1 MKILVMG
8 TGAVGAYFGARL
20 QAAGEDVVFCARGE
34 NLHALQQRGLEV
46 ESYRG
51 ALKLQ
56 VTATDQPAQF
66 APYDLILFAVK
77 VYDTERAAERIKQ
90 CLKPNGVIM
99 TLQNGIEGEQRLCKI
114 FGRQSVM
121 AGNARVGVELVAPGK
136 VVHSTTGTI
145 EFGELD
151 GAITERAKAIAAAF
165 ERAGILGELTS
176 QLPKKRW
183 EKLMWN
189 ATFNTVTT
197 LTRRRVGEVL
207 ADPDGQALVRA
218 LMAEVQSAARAEG
231 VELSDESVEQLYAH
245 SAANLA
251 PLKTSTLQDLERG
264 KRLEYDALTGAV
276 VRVARRHGLKTP
288 AIETV
293 HALIKLLD
301 EGTRA
306 RP

>member
-8 TGAVGAYFGARL
+8 AGAVGAYCGARL

-34 NLHALQQRGLEV
+34 NLRALQERGLEL

-51 ALKLQ
+51 DLKLK
-56 VTATDQPAQF
+56 VTATDEPARF

-77 VYDTERAAERIKQ
+77 VYDTEQAAQRIKG
-90 CLKPNGVIM
+90 CLKPGGAVM
-99 TLQNGIEGEQRLCKI
+99 TLQNGIEGEQRLCEI
-114 FGRQSVM
+114 FGRESVM
-121 AGNARVGVELVAPGK
+121 AGNARVGVELVAPGR
-136 VVHSTTGTI
+136 VLHSTTGTI
-145 EFGELD
+145 EFGELT
-151 GAITERAKAIAAAF
+151 GVITERAKRIADAF
-165 ERAGILGELTS
+165 ERAGILGELT
-176 QLPKKRW
+176 LRLREKRW

-218 LMAEVQSAARAEG
+218 LMAEVQSVARAEG
-231 VELSDESVEQLYAH
+231 VELSDEDVERLYKH
-245 SAANLA
+245 SMANLSS
-251 PLKTSTLQDLERG
+251 LKTSTFQDLERG

-276 VRVARRHGLKTP
+276 VRVARRHGLKVPVT
-288 AIETV
+288 ETV

-301 EGTRA
+301 QGTEPR
-306 RP
+306 R